1 MSHYFR
7 KITLLAGGV
16 GGAKIAEG
24 FDSISEIDLSI
35 IGNVADD
42 DFFHGLW
49 VSPDIDT
56 ITYSLAKII
65 NRDQG
70 WGLSEESF
78 NSLNMLKQFN
88 QETWMTLGDK
98 DFGTHIYR
106 TITCFFLLR
115 IEFNFFFKRNLFVLI
130 LNPINLMP
138 LENIISIF
146 DFI

>member
-98 DFGTHIYR
+98 DFAGPADRLVDALPYGSHVKLRGVDHFATPKD
-106 TITCFFLLR
+106 FL
-115 IEFNFFFKRNLFVLI
+115 
-130 LNPINLMP
+130 
-138 LENIISIF
+138 
-146 DFI
+146 FIDETLKFLDAEPKW